1 MTLARSILVDTVRE
15 IFARWLDILGVRKPG
30 RVWKIL
36 AILFAL
42 GNLKNLPFVWH
53 FRFFSAFTYHLH
65 RQPQPFPPS
74 ALFQPVITSTHTPI
88 TEMDYNLHKSNSTY
102 FSDMD
107 ISRTHLFT
115 AIMRTAILNSERQR
129 HLERQAKRGPIG
141 KLFGSLGIVWP
152 GASEGTNGRHMI
164 ALGGVS
170 CQFKREIL
178 PYKKF
183 EMWTRLLTWDRKW
196 FYLVT
201 WIVKPGYG
209 QNSSFSLQPW
219 RNGKKRASKERSK
232 EELEKAVYATAIAK
246 YVIKKG
252 RITIPAEKCLVDGG
266 MVPEKPEGW
275 IYQGEGGEMLNGNAD
290 GEAMKPE
297 ETDVEEWNWDVI
309 ERERRKGLKFAEA
322 FLSLD
327 GLSEMFDGGK
337 EGVLGEYADLFWR

>member
-1 MTLARSILVDTVRE
+1 MAPAMSVVVETVRSVLARWVEAV
-15 IFARWLDILGVRKPG
+15 GVRQPG
-30 RVWKIL
+30 GVWKIL
-36 AILFAL
+36 AIVFAL
-42 GNLKNLPFVWH
+42 GNFKNIPFVWH
-53 FRFFSAFTYHLH
+53 IRFFRAFTYHLN
-65 RQPQPFPPS
+65 RQPTPIPPS
-74 ALFQPVITSTHTPI
+74 ALFQPIITSSRTPI

-115 AIMRTAILNSERQR
+115 ALMRNAILKSERKR
-129 HLERQAKRGPIG
+129 HIERQAARGPIG
-141 KLFGSLGIVWP
+141 RIFGSLGIVWP

-209 QNSSFSLQPW
+209 QSEEFSLQPW
-219 RNGKKRASKERSK
+219 KNGKRKVKARSK
-232 EELEKAVYATAIAK
+232 EELEKAIYATAIAK

-252 RITIPAEKCLVDGG
+252 RITVPAEQALLDGE
-266 MVPEKPEGW
+266 MLPEKPEGW
-275 IYQGEGGEMLNGNAD
+275 AYKGEDEDVVSGE
-290 GEAMKPE
+290 GEAMVPKE
-297 ETDVEEWNWDVI
+297 MEKTEWNWDNI
-309 ERERRKGLKFAEA
+309 ERERRRGLKFAEA
-322 FLSLD
+322 VLALD
-327 GLSEMFDGGK
+327 GLGEIFDGGK
-337 EGVLGEYADLFWR
+337 EGVLGEYADLLW